1 MSINIHKVPGVYI
14 IGIMG
19 DFGTGKTLSM
29 VEQGLK
35 VANHRKRRI
44 VANFACNYK
53 YLKEY
58 CKLKKYDNILW
69 RHIQIES
76 EEDLLKLI
84 SCRNAVILLD
94 EAGLEM
100 FSRNFK
106 HQGRSNIL
114 HEMFQIRKSRSIIIF
129 SCQYIDQVDK
139 QMKDNTQL
147 WIYCKGFQKNEVLY
161 TRSQLAYDRNDFK
174 RLTENPEKMAKFIWP
189 IFLAKFRI
197 SYSILIIGKILGII
211 KHFKNSLKFTR
222 EYTKNRKPNLFYE
235 LEGISKYFEKIEYF
249 SEEDLLFKI
258 YDSFGKVHAKT
269 NPLPFNKEWNEKSGE
284 HKTNGKVENQG
295 TKNLEWLKQ
304 I

>member
-14 IGIMG
+14 VGIMG

-35 VANHRKRRI
+35 IANYRKRRI
-44 VANFACNYK
+44 AANFPCNYK

-58 CKLKKYDNILW
+58 CKIKKYDNILW
-69 RHIQIES
+69 RYIQIES
-76 EEDLLKLI
+76 EADLLKLI
-84 SCRNAVILLD
+84 SCRNAIILLD

-106 HQGRSNIL
+106 SQARSEIL
-114 HEMFQIRKSRSIIIF
+114 HEMFQIRKSKSIIIY

-161 TRSQLAYDRNDFK
+161 SRTQLAYDRNDFK
-174 RLTENPEKMAKFIWP
+174 RLTDNPEKMAKFIWP

-197 SYSILIIGKILGII
+197 SYSILKIGKLIGLV
-211 KHFKNSLKFTR
+211 KHFKKSIEFTK
-222 EYTKNRKPNLFYE
+222 EYTKNRKLNLFYE
-235 LEGISKYFEKIEYF
+235 LEGISKYFEKVEYL
-249 SEEDLLFKI
+249 SDEDLLFKI
-258 YDSFGKVHAKT
+258 YDSFGKVHAKK
-269 NPLPFNKEWNEKSGE
+269 NKLPFNNEWTEKSSGNG
-284 HKTNGKVENQG
+284 TNNGKVEN
-295 TKNLEWLKQ
+295 TDLEWLKQ
-304 I
+304 L